1 MPDLV
6 ALDLPAGPQFVQALT
21 AVWGAGDAAAPID
34 QRLPLPAR
42 ERVLAMLKPAWVQT
56 PSGRTRLRGAAPVEE
71 GDALVMTTSGS
82 EGEPK
87 GVVLTHSAVAASAKA
102 TSARLGADP
111 ARHRWLACLPLSHV
125 GGLAVVTR
133 AILTGAPLSVLE
145 RFDETAVMAEAGPE
159 VLVSLVPAALRR
171 TDPARFYKILL
182 GGSAAPPDL
191 PPNVVTTY
199 GMTETGSG
207 VVYDGVA
214 LDGAEVRVTDGQ
226 VHLRGPMLLRCY
238 RDGSVP
244 LDKDGWLPT
253 GDAGEVDA
261 NGRLKVMGRLSDL
274 IITGG
279 ENVWPVAIE
288 RVIRQHKG
296 VAEVA
301 VSSRPD
307 REWGE
312 RVVACVVPADAA
324 NPPRLEELRALVKE
338 QVAPFA
344 APRELVLVESL
355 PKTSLGK
362 LRRRALRAM
371 LAGGLGQ
378 RGAQL
383 DALGR

>member
-21 AVWGAGDAAAPID
+21 AVWEEGNAAAPID

-56 PSGRTRLRGAAPVEE
+56 PSGRTRLRCAAPVEE

-133 AILTGAPLSVLE
+133 ALLTGVPLRVLE

-214 LDGAEVRVTDGQ
+214 LDGAEVRIADGQ

-244 LDKDGWLPT
+244 LNKDGWLPT
-253 GDAGEVDA
+253 GDVGEIDA
-261 NGRLKVMGRLSDL
+261 TGRLKVMGRLSEL

-279 ENVWPVAIE
+279 ENVWPAAIE
-288 RVIRQHKG
+288 KVLCQHKG

-307 REWGE
+307 RQWGE
-312 RVVACVVPADAA
+312 RVVACVVPTDAA
-324 NPPRLEELRALVKE
+324 NQPRAEELHALVRE

-355 PKTSLGK
+355 PKTSSGK
-362 LRRRALRAM
+362 LRRQALRAM

-378 RGAQL
+378 RGASPEAPGQ
-383 DALGR
+383 